1 VADFFTAKVFSMNR
15 GIILRYMIREILGLI
30 TMGVA
35 LFWSAGRLNWW
46 PAWAAL
52 GIMTAWIAATAAVIL
67 HHNPALL
74 AERLG
79 PRRGAKRWD
88 IAIMSLLGLTQ
99 LTRYILAGLDVRYG
113 WSTGSALPAQ
123 FIALGVGGLGYA
135 LVVWATAVNAF
146 FSQIMRIQT
155 ERGQIVVNC
164 GPYHWV
170 RHPAYLGAIL
180 FELAMPA
187 LFASGWVLIPSGLG
201 VLLLILRTALEDR
214 TLQAELPGYADYA
227 RQVRQR
233 LLPGLW

>member
-1 VADFFTAKVFSMNR
+1 MNR